1 MINADII
8 ADVVRQP
15 EKAGEL
21 DVTELINLR
30 DKFAYSSTLHLIYLK
45 ALAQHHDLGFDQA
58 LHHTAAYVAD
68 RERMYHL
75 IHSGEKIDQSK
86 TQAAEEIIQANNQL
100 ISSDQPVGAG
110 KAEQAQSSET
120 TDKGEKVTL
129 TESKIEEKY
138 DLQMIPDAQQE
149 ATNKAEQKTVEEEK
163 KLPEVSSDISITEAA
178 PDLVSI
184 VYEAELAEKAEEIT
198 EQEPDFV
205 DAKLENQ
212 TEPESLHHELEII
225 SSEKPIESTEIQVN
239 LSDLTFIQWLIYKQ
253 KGILPDNPDLGHKS
267 GIAAEQEKEH
277 PETQTE
283 KQAETP
289 RKASLTRKDVDAILN
304 KFIQEE
310 PRISKPQA
318 SFYNPTKKAKESLQ
332 ESPELVTETLAKIY
346 VLQKNYVKAIKAY
359 EQLSLVYPEKKTFFA
374 TQIQKI
380 REEQTK

>member
-45 ALAQHHDLGFDQA
+45 ALAQQHDLGFDQA

-75 IHSGEKIDQSK
+75 IHSGEKIDQNK
-86 TQAAEEIIQANNQL
+86 TPLSLEIVQPNNQS
-100 ISSDQPVGAG
+100 IHIEHI
-110 KAEQAQSSET
+110 AETEKTENLQSE
-120 TDKGEKVTL
+120 KIIHEGEKDIL
-129 TESKIEEKY
+129 TETKPEEKFEPQKISASEPEIKIE
-138 DLQMIPDAQQE
+138 
-149 ATNKAEQKTVEEEK
+149 TEEK
-163 KLPEVSSDISITEAA
+163 QIEEDQKLPEFSTDVSITETA

-184 VYEAELAEKAEEIT
+184 VYEAELAEEEKIREQKTEEKAHHSE
-198 EQEPDFV
+198 
-205 DAKLENQ
+205 
-212 TEPESLHHELEII
+212 TEPEIVAEALTAKTPEAQEELPQ
-225 SSEKPIESTEIQVN
+225 SKVD
-239 LSDLTFIQWLIYKQ
+239 LADLTFIEWLIYKQ
-253 KGILPDNPDLGHKS
+253 KGILPYKS
-267 GIAAEQEKEH
+267 ESEHTTELAQEKEA
-277 PETQTE
+277 ETQVE
-283 KQAETP
+283 KQPEAA
-289 RKASLTRKDVDAILN
+289 RKGTLTRKDVDAILN